1 MRMTVPRWI
10 MPFAVLGLSGA
21 SLSAG
26 LAQDG
31 AAAETCPA
39 LAVAPPVELCES
51 LTALDP
57 TMPTDVAVSPDEL
70 PVDHAQRMFDC
81 LSWRTFVALN
91 WPAMKG
97 CRGVPDGAE
106 QFGKGDGARVWETF
120 KTVYEV
126 FQHDDRGWDPAD
138 QEWNSDAPA
147 LQCGAEAQGRKV
159 VYRTTK
165 GGFHFDAVVES
176 EQAFPT
182 SFNTLTDQAGNLVRY
197 EIRFN
202 RDEFEFIKRS
212 GTAKT
217 GSYSYGGPLLEEGE
231 ILSLPDN
238 RNGFEGIG
246 ALEVKASWK
255 EITAADDASR
265 YYTQDIVIYEPKA
278 EQICRQATLGLLGLH
293 VARKTYHAPYFT
305 WATFEHV
312 DNTPPAGSNGDG
324 RQYTLFSNECAANP
338 PDACWAIQPPVGDR
352 DKACCAN
359 LMLNTAV
366 LTGVSNHVTRLEPV
380 GPIELNEAFRRLF
393 AAAGSPFQH
402 YQLIGTQF
410 ALGARD
416 PANPE
421 RLRRQFCNPNSPL
434 AIPPA
439 TTKEC
444 FTQVPDKLR
453 NTSMESFIASY
464 GTTTQ
469 MTASDSC
476 LNCHV
481 GGGFDSSYIWLD
493 ARQLPVPIA
502 K

>member
-1 MRMTVPRWI
+1 MRTTFCQRLTLVGAI
-10 MPFAVLGLSGA
+10 VFSGA
-21 SLSAG
+21 LMSAG

-31 AAAETCPA
+31 GVGDSCPA
-39 LAVAPPVELCES
+39 IATAPPAEFCEN
-51 LTALDP
+51 LTALDVGL
-57 TMPTDVAVSPDEL
+57 PTDVSMSPDRL
-70 PVDHAQRMFDC
+70 PVDRAKRMFDC
-81 LSWRTFVALN
+81 LSWKTFVALN
-91 WPAMKG
+91 WPAREG
-97 CRGVPDGAE
+97 CRGVPDEAAD
-106 QFGKGDGARVWETF
+106 FGSDRPRVWETF

-126 FQHDDRGWDPAD
+126 FQHGDPNWTLAD
-138 QEWNSDAPA
+138 QDWNSEAPA
-147 LQCGAEAQGRKV
+147 IQCSDEAKGKKV

-165 GGFHFDAVVES
+165 GGFHFDVAVES

-202 RDEFEFIKRS
+202 RDEFEFIRQS
-212 GTAKT
+212 GAANT
-217 GSYSYGGPLLEEGE
+217 GAYSYGGPFARDGE
-231 ILSLPDN
+231 TLSLPDN
-238 RNGFEGIG
+238 RNGFEGVG
-246 ALEVKASWK
+246 AIELKASWK
-255 EITAADDASR
+255 EITDADDASR
-265 YYTQDIVIYEPKA
+265 YYTQGVVVYDPKA
-278 EQICRQATLGLLGLH
+278 EQTCRPAILGLLGLH
-293 VARKTYHAPYFT
+293 VGRKTYHAPFFT

-324 RQYTLFSNECAANP
+324 RKYTLFSKVCAENP
-338 PDACWAIQPPVGDR
+338 PDACWAVQPPVSDR

-366 LTGVSNHVTRLEPV
+366 LTGLSNHITRLEPV
-380 GPIELNEAFRRLF
+380 GPTKLNEAFRRLF
-393 AAAGSPFQH
+393 AAADSPFQY
-402 YQLIGTQF
+402 YQLIATQF

-416 PANPE
+416 PENPD
-421 RLRRQFCNPNSPL
+421 RLRRQFCNPSGPL

-464 GTTTQ
+464 GTTTE

-493 ARQLPVPIA
+493 ARQLPIPID